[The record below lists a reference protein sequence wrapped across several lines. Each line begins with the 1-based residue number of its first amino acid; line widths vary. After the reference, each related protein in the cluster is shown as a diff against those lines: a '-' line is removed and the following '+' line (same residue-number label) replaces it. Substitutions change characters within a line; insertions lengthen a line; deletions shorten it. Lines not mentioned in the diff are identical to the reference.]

1 MSKLTTISGY
11 VPTRP
16 FNELDSDRYEYLT
29 LDQAEPNPGLPDSD
43 YSLFTSMKSGERRFT
58 TDPRL
63 SGLSFKGD
71 TLEQIPTSNP
81 TYFLVLKNLP
91 GSGLVNGLDDS
102 VAWSLGEIEEQD
114 TLQTVTDR
122 GNVTT
127 QGITVNDLTTVANAS
142 IGTNLEVGGNLTVN
156 GTTTTL
162 NTSELTV
169 DDINIQIADG
179 APDAA
184 TADGAGITVDGANAT
199 MTYVAATDRW
209 SFNKDLDIENQY
221 VAGNINLDGTGN
233 QSIVNTNGVLDITS
247 STVQLQSSLTNVTDA
262 AGSAV
267 FASFQSGAI
276 ALNEILT
283 VSDSANLQGEIRA
296 TNVPETSGIVKTL
309 FRRQS
314 DGLIMEGEVEEVEVD
329 KVFLAPTNVDSALFI
344 MFSEANGGTTGFDSA
359 EFDLDLTY
367 NPGTNTLT
375 LQNITAT
382 GLSDLDSTNVAG
394 DLQLNTLNS
403 SGETSSGRLLDSA
416 GRSFVIYDSSG
427 NLLWG
432 NNGTSA
438 GNLGGPQAANL
449 NLEDL
454 ANVNI
459 TNVQNGQ
466 VIKWDAVAS
475 EWINANDLEGAGG
488 SGIALTDL
496 SVTQNAPSGTGSL
509 SYNNL
514 NGVFTYTPPAL
525 PDITN
530 ISLDDLVNVDAVG
543 DVSNNTYVLKSDG
556 DGSFS
561 LAAQSGGGGGGG
573 NAFETIASTGQSNIT
588 ASSATDTLNIE
599 GSASI
604 GVTTTPG
611 TNTVTISYTG
621 SATGL
626 ASRGSIN
633 NTTGTIANDGSAD
646 LTISNGFETYALLKI
661 ETSHAAWVRLY
672 VDTASRTADAS
683 RVITDDPAPDA
694 GVIAE
699 VITTGAET
707 IKMSPGV
714 IGWLESGTDIPVRVT
729 NKSGGNAAV
738 QVTLTLVQLEA

>member
-16 FNELDSDRYEYLT
+16 YNELDSDRYDYIT
-29 LDQAEPNPGLPDSD
+29 LDQTEPNPGLPDSD
-43 YSLFTSMKSGERRFT
+43 YSLFTSQISGERRFT

-71 TLEQIPTSNP
+71 TLDQIPTSNP

-122 GNVTT
+122 GNTTNQDVTT
-127 QGITVNDLTTVANAS
+127 NSITTTTFAD
-142 IGTNLEVGGNLTVN
+142 IGTNLTVGGNLTVN

-209 SFNKDLDIENQY
+209 SFNKDLDIENLY
-221 VAGNINLDGTGN
+221 NAGNIDLDGAGD
-233 QSIVNTNGVLDITS
+233 QSIVNTNGIL
-247 STVQLQSSLTNVTDA
+247 NVT
-262 AGSAV
+262 SANGLDLEASITNILDGTGNSV
-267 FASFQSGAI
+267 FASIQSGAI
-276 ALNEILT
+276 SLNEILT
-283 VSDSANLQGEIRA
+283 VTDSANLQGEIRA
-296 TNVPETSGIVKTL
+296 TNVPPQAGTVKTL

-329 KVFLAPTNVDSALFI
+329 KILLGPTNVDSDLFI
-344 MFSEANGGTTGFDSA
+344 VFSEANGGQQGFDSA

-375 LQNITAT
+375 LQNLTAT

-394 DLQLNTLNS
+394 DLQLTTDPS
-403 SGETSSGRLLDSA
+403 ISTSGRLLDSA

-427 NLLWG
+427 ELLWG

-438 GNLGGPQAANL
+438 GNLGGAQAVNL
-449 NLEDL
+449 NLDDL
-454 ANVNI
+454 ADVNI

-466 VIKWDAVAS
+466 VIKWDAGAG
-475 EWINANDLEGAGG
+475 EWINATDLEGSGG
-488 SGIALTDL
+488 AGIALTDL
-496 SVTQNAPSGTGSL
+496 SVTQNSPSGTGTL
-509 SYNNL
+509 VYNDL

-530 ISLDDLVNVDAVG
+530 IALDDLVNVDAVG
-543 DVSNNTYVLKSDG
+543 DVANNTYVLKSDG

-561 LAAQSGGGGGGG
+561 LAAQTGGGGG
-573 NAFETIASTGQSNIT
+573 NAFTTIASSGQSNIT
-588 ASSATDTLNIE
+588 AASATDTLNVE

-626 ASRGSIN
+626 ASRGAIN
-633 NTTGTIANDGSAD
+633 NTTGTISNNGSSD
-646 LTISNGFETYALLKI
+646 LTISSGFASYALLKI

-683 RVITDDPAPDA
+683 RLITDDPAPDA

-699 VITTGAET
+699 IISTGAET

>member
-16 FNELDSDRYEYLT
+16 YNELDSDRYEFLT

-71 TLEQIPTSNP
+71 TLEQIPSSNP

-127 QGITVNDLTTVANAS
+127 QGITVNTLTTVANAD
-142 IGTNLEVGGNLTVN
+142 IGTNLIVGGNLTVN

-184 TADGAGITVDGANAT
+184 TADGAGITVDGALAT

-209 SFNKDLDIENQY
+209 SFNKDLDIENLY
-221 VAGNINLDGTGN
+221 NAGDINLDGAGN
-233 QSIVNTNGVLDITS
+233 QSIVNTNGVLNVTS
-247 STVQLQSSLTNVTDA
+247 TNGVDLEASLTNILDG
-262 AGSAV
+262 AGNLV
-267 FASFQSGAI
+267 FASFSSGAI
-276 ALNEILT
+276 NLNEILT
-283 VSDSANLQGEIRA
+283 VTDSANLQGEIRA
-296 TNVPETSGIVKTL
+296 TNVPPQAGVVKTL

-329 KVFLAPTNVDSALFI
+329 KILLGPTNVDSDLFI
-344 MFSEANGGTTGFDSA
+344 VFSEANGGQQGFDSA

-382 GLSDLDSTNVAG
+382 GLADLDSTNVAG
-394 DLQLNTLNS
+394 DLQLSTVNS
-403 SGETSSGRLLDSA
+403 NGTPSTGRLLDSA

-438 GNLGGPQAANL
+438 GNLGGPQAVNL

-454 ANVNI
+454 ADVNI
-459 TNVQNGQ
+459 TNIQNGQ
-466 VIKWDAVAS
+466 VIKWDAVAA
-475 EWINANDLEGAGG
+475 EWINANDLEGSGG

-496 SVTQNAPSGTGSL
+496 SVTQNAPSGTGAL

-561 LAAQSGGGGGGG
+561 LAAQTGGGGG
-573 NAFETIASTGQSNIT
+573 NAFTTIASSGQSNIT
-588 ASSATDTLNIE
+588 AASATDTLNIE

-626 ASRGSIN
+626 ASRGTIN

-699 VITTGAET
+699 IISTGSET

>member
-247 STVQLQSSLTNVTDA
+247 PTVQLQSSLTNVTDA

-344 MFSEANGGTTGFDSA
+344 MFSEANGGTSGFDSA

-438 GNLGGPQAANL
+438 GNLGGPQAVNL

-561 LAAQSGGGGGGG
+561 LAAQSGGGGGG
-573 NAFETIASTGQSNIT
+573 NAFTTIASTGQSNIT

>member
-247 STVQLQSSLTNVTDA
+247 PTVQLQSSLTNVTDA

-296 TNVPETSGIVKTL
+296 TNVPPTSGTVKTL

-573 NAFETIASTGQSNIT
+573 NAFETIASSGQSNIT

>member
-209 SFNKDLDIENQY
+209 SFNKDLDIEALYN
-221 VAGNINLDGTGN
+221 AGNIELDGAGN
-233 QSIVNTNGVLDITS
+233 QSIINANGVLDITS
-247 STVQLQSSLTNVTDA
+247 TPELKLQSGLTNVTDA
-262 AGSAV
+262 AGNSV

-296 TNVPETSGIVKTL
+296 TNVPPTSGTVKTL

-438 GNLGGPQAANL
+438 GNLGGPQAVNL

-561 LAAQSGGGGGGG
+561 LAAQTGGGGG
-573 NAFETIASTGQSNIT
+573 NAFTTIASSGQSNIT
-588 ASSATDTLNIE
+588 AASATDTLNIE